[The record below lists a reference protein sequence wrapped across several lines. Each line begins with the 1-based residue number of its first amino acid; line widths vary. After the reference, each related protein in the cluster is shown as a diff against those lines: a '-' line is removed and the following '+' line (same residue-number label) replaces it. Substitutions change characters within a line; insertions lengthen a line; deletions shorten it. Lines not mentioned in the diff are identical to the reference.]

1 VCVIW
6 SRSSCG
12 KNLREGV
19 GTPLRDEMAMW
30 HGDRAIDWGEV
41 ALRGLVVVVVVSSA
55 GGGAGRAEEMSRL
68 MIA

>member
-1 VCVIW
+1 
-6 SRSSCG
+6 
-12 KNLREGV
+12 
-19 GTPLRDEMAMW
+19 MW